1 MGPLDRM
8 TELNLIILLVFA
20 ETFDL
25 RLILRCPRP
34 QWTEEQLMYKKPQ
47 AVPTQQTLP
56 QLSQLQITS
65 TVWPCLKTLV

>member
-1 MGPLDRM
+1 MGPLGRM

-34 QWTEEQLMYKKPQ
+34 QWTEEQLMYKKRQ
-47 AVPTQQTLP
+47 AVPTQ
-56 QLSQLQITS
+56 
-65 TVWPCLKTLV
+65 